1 MAHRLYSYQKEKF
14 GSIADLCEECSDL
27 DSGVLVPVSF
37 CPEAQEDADRYY
49 EAMYSDYIDVLI
61 ERGKNNAEERGSTP
75 A

>member
-1 MAHRLYSYQKEKF
+1 MSHQLYSYQKEPH
-14 GSIADLCEECSDL
+14 GSIADLCDECSDL

-49 EAMYSDYIDVLI
+49 ESMYSDYIEVLI
-61 ERGKNNAEERGSTP
+61 ERGKRNGNETSSP